1 MFLSNRLPIVIIFLL
16 FALQPACSWFGFG
29 DSPRPLVAVPT
40 PQTDTPFSV
49 REPREFSADFV
60 TIADGTETRRS
71 YARKGSS
78 WKFIIYDG
86 DGPVSET
93 VQNGKQILVDHKR
106 RVFAEASERVGF
118 DPDFIQEMTIRN
130 LREREYTNFE
140 DLGLDGNIRKYRATV
155 RANSSSSAVIY
166 YDENLKMITR
176 QEFYSGN
183 NEADLVF
190 EMRNI
195 SFEVS
200 DDAFRIPAAYKKIS
214 ENEFYNPRK

>member
-1 MFLSNRLPIVIIFLL
+1 MFLSNRLPIVIIFLVL
-16 FALQPACSWFGFG
+16 ALQPACSWFGSS
-29 DSPRPLVAVPT
+29 DSPRPLAAVPA

-49 REPREFSADFV
+49 REPEEFSADFF
-60 TIADGTETRRS
+60 TIAGGTETRRS

-118 DPDFIQEMTIRN
+118 DPYFIQEMTIRN

-140 DLGLDGNIRKYRATV
+140 DLGLDGNIRKYRATI
-155 RANSSSSAVIY
+155 RANSSSIAVIF
-166 YDENLKMITR
+166 YDENLRMITR
-176 QEFYSGN
+176 QEFYSGVG
-183 NEADLVF
+183 EADLVF

-195 SFEVS
+195 SLEVS
-200 DDAFRIPAAYKKIS
+200 DDAFRVPDAYKKVS
-214 ENEFYNPRK
+214 EKEFYSSRK